1 MLTQQERVFDEV
13 AKDVVDG
20 AFDGYN
26 GTIFA
31 YGQTGSGKTFTIT
44 GGAERYADRG
54 IIPRTLSYIFTHIR
68 EHTSSKFKVNISYLE
83 IYNGNGYDLLNE
95 QHATTSLFDLP
106 KVQMQE
112 NASGNFIMRNLSLHR
127 AENEEDALNLLFI
140 GDTNRVVSET
150 PMNDASTRSHCIFV
164 IEIDSQK
171 MGTDVRTIS
180 KLHLVDLAGSER
192 VYKAGH
198 NDEKTITEA
207 KNINGSL
214 FALQMCIMQL
224 NEKAKGKGNNDYVGF
239 RNSMMTMVLR
249 DSLGGNC
256 NTKMVAAISG
266 EKGNIHES
274 LGTCRFARSV
284 QMIQNDMKKNERV
297 DAGVIISRL
306 KKEVNDLK
314 SELALIKGDNMKDNL
329 TTEDI
334 DRCNVMVN
342 NFIKSDDAGSSL
354 VLPDRLMIDQC
365 FYYFRTLYKNMSTK
379 KGGAGMDLMTSAPQK
394 SIGAAGADTS
404 GGAAS
409 TPADQAQKNEEV
421 QRLNLLVKQRDNE
434 IGILLN
440 YLNKQKESGN
450 SGSIPVEQNSF

>member
-1 MLTQQERVFDEV
+1 M
-13 AKDVVDG
+13 
-20 AFDGYN
+20 
-26 GTIFA
+26 
-31 YGQTGSGKTFTIT
+31 
-44 GGAERYADRG
+44 
-54 IIPRTLSYIFTHIR
+54 
-68 EHTSSKFKVNISYLE
+68 
-83 IYNGNGYDLLNE
+83 
-95 QHATTSLFDLP
+95 
-106 KVQMQE
+106 
-112 NASGNFIMRNLSLHR
+112 
-127 AENEEDALNLLFI
+127 
-140 GDTNRVVSET
+140 
-150 PMNDASTRSHCIFV
+150 
-164 IEIDSQK
+164 
-171 MGTDVRTIS
+171 RTIS

-354 VLPDRLMIDQC
+354 VLPDRLMID
-365 FYYFRTLYKNMSTK
+365 
-379 KGGAGMDLMTSAPQK
+379 
-394 SIGAAGADTS
+394 
-404 GGAAS
+404 
-409 TPADQAQKNEEV
+409 
-421 QRLNLLVKQRDNE
+421 
-434 IGILLN
+434 
-440 YLNKQKESGN
+440 
-450 SGSIPVEQNSF
+450 